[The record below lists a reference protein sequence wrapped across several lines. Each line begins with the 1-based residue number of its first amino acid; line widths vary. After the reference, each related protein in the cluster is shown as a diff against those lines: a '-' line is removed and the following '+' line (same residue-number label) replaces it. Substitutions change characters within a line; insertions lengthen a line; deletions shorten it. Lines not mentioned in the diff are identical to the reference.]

1 MASRGGPGAQS
12 EPEGPGARA
21 VLTQAP
27 TSRRAAASS
36 SRIGPMPGNRSG
48 LRKRLSTAWASS
60 RPRATRRSRAHDCGE
75 QAGVRKAAPT
85 VRAAPRRLARLTQG
99 RGGSLLGRK
108 EQLRGLQL
116 RVSSSCGTRV
126 GVRLSLLA
134 ALPKRWEGGDSYT
147 WDAPGRGRL
156 CGWCTEPRSSRKAC
170 TVGQRHPA
178 VALRSPALRRGTESA
193 WRGRP
198 LGPGTE
204 AERVLTAGA
213 PRKTPRS
220 EFCPEIRGAPA
231 GRWDAGGPRGRVE
244 RSGRH
249 SRSGPS
255 AP

>member
-1 MASRGGPGAQS
+1 MTLPPQTKARIGGHRDDANRVWAGFSVQGTDWPRGEARGRRASRRGRGRG
-12 EPEGPGARA
+12 RY
-21 VLTQAP
+21 
-27 TSRRAAASS
+27 SRRSPRPAARPPAAPG
-36 SRIGPMPGNRSG
+36 SRRCPGNSG
-48 LRKRLSTAWASS
+48 IGR
-60 RPRATRRSRAHDCGE
+60 
-75 QAGVRKAAPT
+75 
-85 VRAAPRRLARLTQG
+85 PRRLANLTQG
-99 RGGSLLGRK
+99 RRGSLPKRK

-156 CGWCTEPRSSRKAC
+156 CGWCTEPRSSRKAW
-170 TVGQRHPA
+170 TVGRRHPA
-178 VALRSPALRRGTESA
+178 DALRSPAPRRGTESA

-231 GRWDAGGPRGRVE
+231 GRWDAGDPRGRVE